1 MGFGS
6 LDFFF
11 VRLFFVFVG
20 LRKETIFLQ
29 IKHSFKGVNLPKQ
42 LMPNIAGN
50 RPQILFSHCGKRFL
64 ESRWS
69 TSYSTGLRQNERGHV
84 NVTYDSQWQAIK
96 LITWTQD
103 TLDTKAVTMRTRTI
117 YQEKRRNLSASLLKK
132 KVQLL
137 LCNPNLSP
145 QQVQENAAGS
155 EKHNSASTHQL
166 VISKWSNP
174 AREQSSNATSCLC
187 SELKLKIQ
195 MKDTSFLSE
204 RVLKQYCDK
213 KS

>member
-1 MGFGS
+1 MDSGYFGYQS
-6 LDFFF
+6 SNYENKDYLSREEKKFKCFF
-11 VRLFFVFVG
+11 
-20 LRKETIFLQ
+20 
-29 IKHSFKGVNLPKQ
+29 IK
-42 LMPNIAGN
+42 
-50 RPQILFSHCGKRFL
+50 
-64 ESRWS
+64 
-69 TSYSTGLRQNERGHV
+69 
-84 NVTYDSQWQAIK
+84 
-96 LITWTQD
+96 
-103 TLDTKAVTMRTRTI
+103 
-117 YQEKRRNLSASLLKK
+117 KK

-174 AREQSSNATSCLC
+174 AREQSSKATSWLC